1 MLVDSKHKH
10 LNMQQ
15 IIKIALHQTESEH
28 TFKVAFLAIVKEL
41 TLPNAKPIRIG
52 NTLFIIHP
60 SPKDSKHGMFRA
72 LNADTAANY
81 LENSKRFVKE
91 ATKLGFQ
98 ILVTQFQNRTILTI
112 FKAIEKNPP
121 NKGMWYTTRSLENGG
136 YQVTLGL
143 YGGGE

>member
-52 NTLFIIHP
+52 NTLFIVHL
-60 SPKDSKHGMFRA
+60 SPKDPSHAMFRA
-72 LNADTAANY
+72 LNADTATNY
-81 LENSKRFVKE
+81 LENSKRFILE
-91 ATKLGFQ
+91 AKKMKLKVLVSQFKTPS
-98 ILVTQFQNRTILTI
+98 ILNI
-112 FKAIEKNPP
+112 FKAIAKKPP
-121 NKGMWYTTRSLENGG
+121 FPNMGFASQKTKDGG
-136 YQVTLGL
+136 YQATINM
-143 YGGGE
+143 GGA